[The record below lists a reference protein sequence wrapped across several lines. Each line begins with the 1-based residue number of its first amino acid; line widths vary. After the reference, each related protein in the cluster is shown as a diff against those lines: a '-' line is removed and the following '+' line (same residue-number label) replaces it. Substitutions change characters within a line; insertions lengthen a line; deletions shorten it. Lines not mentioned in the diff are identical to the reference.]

1 MADRCIAALYP
12 FKINRLR
19 YVEVASGLVLSVYE
33 RKQRIAGINGLSFV
47 RFSPTAVLVLTVC
60 TLYLFMMQ
68 HGLSPSS
75 DFLHLCTFHRPIYH
89 KTMQNP

>member
-33 RKQRIAGINGLSFV
+33 RMQRIAGINGLSFV
-47 RFSPTAVLVLTVC
+47 RFSPTAVFGFDRLH
-60 TLYLFMMQ
+60 TLPV
-68 HGLSPSS
+68 H
-75 DFLHLCTFHRPIYH
+75 DATRPVSEL
-89 KTMQNP
+89 